1 MIALPTRN
9 GWMVSWYTGETKTI
23 KYNKDTTKTIRMK
36 DSYES
41 TSKAK
46 VMQKAE
52 ELKAQG
58 FEIEMVTECIF

>member
-9 GWMVSWYTGETKTI
+9 GWFVSWYTGEVKTI
-23 KYNKDTTKTIRMK
+23 KYNKGTTKTIRMK

-41 TSKAK
+41 TSKDK
-46 VMQKAE
+46 VMQKVE